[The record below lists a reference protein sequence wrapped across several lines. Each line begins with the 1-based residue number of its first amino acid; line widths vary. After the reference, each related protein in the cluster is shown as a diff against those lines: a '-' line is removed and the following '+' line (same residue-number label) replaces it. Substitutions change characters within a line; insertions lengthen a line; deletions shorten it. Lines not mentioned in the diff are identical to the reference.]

1 MANKEKFLNNI
12 KRIKQNRI
20 LYDTKE
26 NFCVEEVENKFSLT
40 NNINFSTR
48 ISIKDFIKLTK
59 IICLLFVN

>member
-26 NFCVEEVENKFSLT
+26 NFCVEEVENKFYLT
-40 NNINFSTR
+40 NNINFQ
-48 ISIKDFIKLTK
+48 LE
-59 IICLLFVN
+59 